1 MNKRGKLVLFVL
13 FIILLVKIG
22 YAQTEDAGFIWLNKS
37 VNDVNWKISTQAAS
51 WSILALGKNGYNV
64 DQGIDVL
71 QHRKNLNGGWN
82 NNVKDSSLAILALK
96 ESDVDISKSVE
107 WLLKKQ
113 QKANTDGNWLIQI
126 KTENEGSCEVSVD
139 EGETKTFIVDNNKVS
154 CDFDG
159 NGDGYGN
166 WIDLEGCGG
175 FSLKAYSTVDVNCN
189 NLGSADI
196 NLIYKN
202 GNNYYLLQD
211 KKSTNRFNF
220 EIENSYFGDYESTL
234 IATWV
239 LNEIGEIQNVHT
251 LSYLEGNIRDNFILD
266 RALLYGI
273 TKKNVYKNWLE
284 AKQNNFTGSLDG
296 NVYNAA
302 FTILN
307 LKGTSL
313 ADKATD
319 WIKNEQNTREQSTN
333 YGSWGGSV
341 EDTAI
346 VLYSAFTA
354 GGDIIVDD
362 GVKGN
367 VSLGNGVCGDFAL
380 DADEECDASYD
391 SKGKKLQ
398 GDDRYCQ
405 VEEKC
410 VKSGDANECSC
421 KKVIGAVNDTKKE
434 ICDDKIDNDNNGKID
449 CLDFSCR
456 NDVACTSAKKCNN
469 DKICD
474 SGESC
479 TCSDCRNTIECK
491 AISGEDEKEICDDK
505 IDNDNNGAIDCKDNV
520 CKDDPICKKKGF
532 PWWIV
537 SLIVLIIAGAIIYYF
552 AFANKGRKPKEKK
565 PFEQML
571 EKKHEGGFKMKP
583 SIAGHTS
590 QRPIQPQ
597 QKFSDYKDEELE
609 KELDKSLKKA
619 REIITK
625 K

>member
-1 MNKRGKLVLFVL
+1 MNKRGKFVISILFML
-13 FIILLVKIG
+13 IISIIG
-22 YAQTEDAGFIWLNKS
+22 VNAQTEDAGFQWLNKS
-37 VNDVNWKISTQAAS
+37 VSDVNWKISTQAAS
-51 WSILALGKNGYNV
+51 WSILALGKNNYNV
-64 DQGIDVL
+64 DSGVDVL
-71 QHRKNLNGGWN
+71 LHRRNLNGGWN
-82 NNVKDSSLAILALK
+82 NNVKDSSLAILALE

-113 QKANTDGNWLIQI
+113 QKANTDGSWLIQI

-139 EGETKTFIVDNNKVS
+139 EGDTKTFTVDNNKVS

-234 IATWV
+234 IATWM

-251 LSYLEGNIRDNFILD
+251 LSYLEGNIRDNFVLD

-273 TKKNVYKNWLE
+273 TKKDVYKNWVE

-296 NVYNAA
+296 NVYNTALV
-302 FTILN
+302 ILN
-307 LKGTSL
+307 LKGSNL

-354 GGDIIVDD
+354 GGDIIIDD

-367 VSLGNGVCGDFAL
+367 VSLGNGVCGDSAL

-405 VEEKC
+405 VDERC
-410 VKSGDANECSC
+410 VKSGDTNECSC
-421 KKVIGAVNDTKKE
+421 KKVSLAVNETRKE
-434 ICDDKIDNDNNGKID
+434 ICDDSKDNDGNGKID
-449 CLDFSCR
+449 CLDSGCR
-456 NDVACTSAKKCNN
+456 NDAACTSKTQQCNN

-474 SGESC
+474 TGESC
-479 TCSDCRNTIECK
+479 LCNDCRNDIRCK
-491 AISGEDEKEICDDK
+491 SPTEGDQEICDDGE
-505 IDNDNNGAIDCKDNV
+505 DNDGNGDIDCKDTT

-537 SLIVLIIAGAIIYYF
+537 TIVVLVIAFGLIYYF
-552 AFANKGRKPKEKK
+552 VFSKRKPKEKK
-565 PFEQML
+565 PFEDIL
-571 EKKHEGGFKMKP
+571 EKKHEGGFKMRP
-583 SIAGHTS
+583 SIAGHTP
-590 QRPIQPQ
+590 QKQQPQ
-597 QKFSDYKDEELE
+597 RFSSYRDEELE

>member
-1 MNKRGKLVLFVL
+1 MNKRGKFVISILFML
-13 FIILLVKIG
+13 IISIIG
-22 YAQTEDAGFIWLNKS
+22 VNAQTEDAGFQWLNKS
-37 VNDVNWKISTQAAS
+37 VSDVNWKISTQAAS
-51 WSILALGKNGYNV
+51 WSILALGKNNYNV
-64 DQGIDVL
+64 DSGVDVL
-71 QHRKNLNGGWN
+71 LHRRNLNGGWN
-82 NNVKDSSLAILALK
+82 NNVKDSSLAILALE

-113 QKANTDGNWLIQI
+113 QKANTDGSWLIQI

-139 EGETKTFIVDNNKVS
+139 EGDTKTFTVDNNKVS

-234 IATWV
+234 IATWM

-251 LSYLEGNIRDNFILD
+251 LSYLEGNIRDNFVLD

-273 TKKNVYKNWLE
+273 TKKDVYKNWVE

-296 NVYNAA
+296 NVYNTALV
-302 FTILN
+302 ILN
-307 LKGTSL
+307 LKGSNL

-354 GGDIIVDD
+354 GGDIIIDD

-367 VSLGNGVCGDFAL
+367 VSLGNGVCGDSAL

-405 VEEKC
+405 VDERC
-410 VKSGDANECSC
+410 VKSGDTNECSC
-421 KKVIGAVNDTKKE
+421 KKVSLAVNETRKE
-434 ICDDKIDNDNNGKID
+434 ICDDSKDNDGNGKID
-449 CLDFSCR
+449 CLDSGCR
-456 NDVACTSAKKCNN
+456 NDAACTSKTQQCNN

-474 SGESC
+474 TGESC
-479 TCSDCRNTIECK
+479 LCNDCRNDIRCK
-491 AISGEDEKEICDDK
+491 SPTEGDQEICDDGE
-505 IDNDNNGAIDCKDNV
+505 DNDGNGDIDCKDAV
-520 CKDDPICKKKGF
+520 CEDDPICKKKGF

-537 SLIVLIIAGAIIYYF
+537 TIVVLVIAFGLIYYF
-552 AFANKGRKPKEKK
+552 AFSKRKPKEKK
-565 PFEQML
+565 PFEDIL
-571 EKKHEGGFKMKP
+571 EKKHEGGFKMRP
-583 SIAGHTS
+583 SIAGHTP
-590 QRPIQPQ
+590 QKQQPQ
-597 QKFSDYKDEELE
+597 RFSSYRDEELE